1 MIRNLKANDLL
12 GVMEEIFNSPIRYT
26 NSPVGDVRVD
36 IKETNTNY
44 VLLADLPGVAK
55 ENVKIKFEKGNLVL
69 SVAEVPL
76 AETKEGE
83 KILRNERFSVFKTRS
98 FYFGDN
104 VNDAEIKASFKD
116 GVLTLDVP
124 KYQPTVSVRE
134 INIE

>member
-1 MIRNLKANDLL
+1 MIRGLRTNDLL
-12 GVMEEIFNSPIRYT
+12 GAMEEIFNSPIRYS

-36 IKETNTNY
+36 IKETNSNY

-55 ENVKIKFEKGNLVL
+55 ENVKIKFEKGSLVL
-69 SVAEVPL
+69 SVTEVPL
-76 AETKEGE
+76 SETKEGE
-83 KILRNERFSVFKTRS
+83 KILRSERFSLFKTRS

-124 KYQPTVSVRE
+124 KRQPAVNVRE
-134 INIE
+134 ISIE